1 MKTLKLLFGMAI
13 ATTLL
18 FTACDKTDDAQ
29 CTTEQYK
36 KDIVGEWVAVNPD
49 AIGNP
54 EASYIV
60 GAFSTFCSYVSIKE
74 NGYWTCAMG
83 TGRSNGYDDIHD
95 TLSIST
101 STDWENYDSLSIDD
115 KEIAIEIGN
124 HIYTYSINY
133 INEDEMSLTTN
144 TEGVGVWTEYYRKIT
159 EDDMVYVWIE

>member
-1 MKTLKLLFGMAI
+1 
-13 ATTLL
+13 
-18 FTACDKTDDAQ
+18 
-29 CTTEQYK
+29 
-36 KDIVGEWVAVNPD
+36 
-49 AIGNP
+49 
-54 EASYIV
+54 
-60 GAFSTFCSYVSIKE
+60 
-74 NGYWTCAMG
+74 MG

-144 TEGVGVWTEYYRKIT
+144 TEGVGVWTEYYRKVT